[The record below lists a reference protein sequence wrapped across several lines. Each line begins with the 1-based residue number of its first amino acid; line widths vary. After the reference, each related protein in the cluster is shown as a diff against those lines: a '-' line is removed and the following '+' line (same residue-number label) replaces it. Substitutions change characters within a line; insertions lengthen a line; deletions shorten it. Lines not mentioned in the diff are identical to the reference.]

1 MGGVVSRYLVIGLG
15 NLLHGDD
22 GLGIQ
27 AVRRLRELTEGL
39 PADVELLEGGVLGLD
54 LLPYLEGKEKVIF
67 IDAVDAG
74 EEPGAVFRFSPHQVR
89 RAGTPPPV
97 SLHDLG
103 LYELVGAAQLL
114 DMCPGEIIVIAVQA
128 KNLGLGEGLSEEVEA
143 ALPTVC
149 RLVEEE
155 LRGEARPPS

>member
-1 MGGVVSRYLVIGLG
+1 MSHFVVIGIG

-22 GLGIQ
+22 GLGIY
-27 AVRRLRELTEGL
+27 AVRRLRERLSGE
-39 PADVELLEGGVLGLD
+39 VELVEGGVLGLD
-54 LLPYLEGKEKVIF
+54 LLPYLEGKEKAIF

-74 EEPGAVFRFSPHQVR
+74 DEPGAVFRFSPGQVP
-89 RAGTPPPV
+89 RAGTSPPV

-114 DMCPGEIIVIAVQA
+114 EQCPREIIIIAVQV
-128 KNLGLGEGLSEEVEA
+128 KSLDLGSGLSPEVEA
-143 ALPTVC
+143 ALPVVC

-155 LRGEARPPS
+155 VKEG

>member
-1 MGGVVSRYLVIGLG
+1 MSRYVVIGLG

-22 GLGIQ
+22 GLGVH
-27 AVRRLRELTEGL
+27 AVRRLRELKEGL

-54 LLPYLEGKEKVIF
+54 LLPYLEGKEKAVF

-74 EEPGAVFRFSPHQVR
+74 EEPGAVFRFSPHEVL

-103 LYELVGAAQLL
+103 LYELVGAAKLL
-114 DMCPGEIIVIAVQA
+114 EQCPREIIIIAVQV
-128 KNLGLGEGLSEEVEA
+128 KSLDLGEGLSEEVEA
-143 ALPTVC
+143 ALPAVC